1 MIRIQS
7 IFYNEIEKGYQNEQF
22 LPIGM
27 KRGEKGT
34 FQFGYIEEN
43 DWYSVDGTTSVRATP
58 IDTYS
63 KKGTF
68 FDIREPARWP
78 EYAEIYALV
87 QEFDGEIIAVTPIFA
102 KNEILHPLFETTY
115 WYK

>member
-7 IFYNEIEKGYQNEQF
+7 IYYSEVEKGYS
-22 LPIGM
+22 IGM

-43 DWYSVDGTTSVRATP
+43 CWYSVDGTTSVRATP

-68 FDIREPARWP
+68 FDIREPAKWP

-87 QEFDGEIIAVTPIFA
+87 QEFDREVVAITPIFA
-102 KNEILHPLFETTY
+102 KDETLYPPFETKY
-115 WYK
+115 WYT